1 MAAFCSVAFS
11 IELIAAL
18 SWEIAEACASFI
30 EQTPSWFADDNDVH
44 PHHALRYQ
52 PPASSSREPARPYQA
67 FGGNNKAAGGRS
79 VNAGYSRNSFALA
92 EPYRPLIFGALVVAH
107 ILVIGW
113 LMKSP
118 EPLVVKKPMV
128 FQVTALGNLPGS
140 KSPTPEPSDGH
151 MSRDLAPPANVHKA
165 APITLPSVSAIA
177 ATAANSA
184 EAAVVGS
191 GCSIA
196 GKVGDAITHDPA
208 ALAQLAALPPEMRS
222 VANAVFIWNGE
233 WLIHSGASPVV
244 TSAAPAAIDSPLQR
258 TIESAVASA
267 ATECRAAPMTGPA
280 FIAVQEGT
288 RTTMLVV
295 GSGIWRW
302 DQVMTSECEAP
313 TNPCVDVDNMDNK
326 TAPY

>member
-1 MAAFCSVAFS
+1 M
-11 IELIAAL
+11 
-18 SWEIAEACASFI
+18 
-30 EQTPSWFADDNDVH
+30 
-44 PHHALRYQ
+44 
-52 PPASSSREPARPYQA
+52 
-67 FGGNNKAAGGRS
+67 
-79 VNAGYSRNSFALA
+79 NAGYSRNSLPLV

-113 LMKSP
+113 LMRSP
-118 EPLVVKKPMV
+118 EPLVVKKPIV

-151 MSRDLAPPANVHKA
+151 MSHDLAPPANVHKA

-222 VANAVFIWNGE
+222 RADAVFIWNGE
-233 WLIHSGASPVV
+233 WLIGSGASPVV
-244 TSAAPAAIDSPLQR
+244 NSTGMAISDNPLQQA
-258 TIESAVASA
+258 IVSAVASA
-267 ATECRAAPMTGPA
+267 ATECRTAPMTGPA
-280 FIAVQEGT
+280 FIAVQEGF

-295 GSGIWRW
+295 GSGVWRW
-302 DQVMTSECEAP
+302 DQVKPTECEAP
-313 TNPCVDVDNMDNK
+313 TNPCVDLDNMDNK
-326 TAPY
+326 TVPY